1 MSTSSGRKQMGD
13 LLIEAGILKKVNL
26 AEALKKQKSTRKR
39 LGEILQEMG
48 VVCEKDIALVLATQF
63 NISPA
68 PGLLENPP
76 SPELLDLV
84 DLQMAMTR
92 LVCPIS
98 REGKRLNL
106 AMANPLDLATIDDI
120 AFKTDLDVV
129 PWVSTPS
136 EILAAIREHYLDGEV
151 PDNHEMCRILVIEP
165 KEMIRAA
172 TVSAL
177 HKEGYQLLEATTC
190 TDGLQSVIRH
200 SPHLVISETVMPGMN
215 GPELFHALQQNPE
228 TRHIPLIGFSSKA
241 SKEEE
246 VSLLNLGFADFLA
259 KPVNLE
265 LLKARVARVLDMV
278 YPGQGYSA
286 KKRSMAQDTS
296 SLYEAIH
303 TLLDLL
309 QATLDQ
315 EQPPST
321 ESK

>member
-1 MSTSSGRKQMGD
+1 MGD

-26 AEALKKQKSTRKR
+26 KEALQKQKATKKR

-68 PGLLENPP
+68 PQLLENSLPQ
-76 SPELLDLV
+76 ELLDLV
-84 DLQMAMTR
+84 DLQMAMSR

-136 EILAAIREHYLDGEV
+136 EILAAIRAHYLNGEV
-151 PDNHEMCRILVIEP
+151 PDNHEMCKILVIEP

-177 HKEGYQLLEATTC
+177 QKEGYQLLEAVNC
-190 TDGLQSVIRH
+190 TDGLQAIIRH
-200 SPHLVISETVMPGMN
+200 APHLVVSETVMPGMN
-215 GPELFHALQQNPE
+215 GVELFHALQQNPE

-246 VSLLNLGFADFLA
+246 VNLLNLGFADFLA

-265 LLKARVARVLDMV
+265 LLKARVGRVLDMV

-286 KKRSMAQDTS
+286 KNRSTAQDTAA
-296 SLYEAIH
+296 LYEAIH
-303 TLLDLL
+303 TLLELL
-309 QATLDQ
+309 QASLNQGQD
-315 EQPPST
+315 PSSA
-321 ESK
+321 EPK